1 MDVYKETKEGF
12 EIVLGNKEKKSF
24 GWIIKEGYLKG
35 KTNYFIATEEI
46 IKNRSNPLAYLK
58 KVKWAI
64 YDGNNG
70 KRISQFFDWISPLGL
85 VKGQSNYYRV
95 EKDKKEAIFDL
106 SGIKTEWFDK
116 IRDRG
121 ALTGESDYF
130 WGKKNGF
137 YALYCINTGE
147 KLTDDFK
154 SSVLAGA
161 VVGKSNYIVGS
172 YGEEIFF
179 IYDLETKKT
188 VSKTFDE
195 HKLIEILKHG
205 DLEKVVLDT
214 NINN

>member
-1 MDVYKETKEGF
+1 MNLFEENTEGF
-12 EIVLGNKEKKSF
+12 QVVLKNGEKKFF
-24 GWIIKEGYLKG
+24 GWIIKEGYFKG
-35 KTNYFIATEEI
+35 ETEYFIATEEI
-46 IKNRSNPLAYLK
+46 IKNKSNPLVHLK
-58 KVKWAI
+58 KVRWAI
-64 YDGNNG
+64 YNGNDG

-85 VKGQSNYYRV
+85 VKGQSYYFRG

-106 SGIKTEWFDK
+106 NGIKTDWFDK

-121 ALTGESDYF
+121 VLTGESDYF

-137 YALYCINTGE
+137 YALYCINTKQ

-161 VVGKSNYIVGS
+161 VVGKSKNYVVGS

-179 IYDLETKKT
+179 IYNIETKKII
-188 VSKTFDE
+188 SKTFDE

-205 DLEKVVLDT
+205 DLERALKELT
-214 NINN
+214 